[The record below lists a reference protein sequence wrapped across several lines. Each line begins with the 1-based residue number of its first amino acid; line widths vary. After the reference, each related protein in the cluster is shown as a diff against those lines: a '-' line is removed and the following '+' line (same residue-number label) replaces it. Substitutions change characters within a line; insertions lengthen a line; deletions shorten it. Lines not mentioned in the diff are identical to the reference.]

1 MALKPVGSGIS
12 FATSGSAQASSF
24 ISHQSEYIRVVAID
38 KNAHVAVGTAP
49 SATTTDLVVITGEPE
64 ILTIGRPSSQRVVA
78 ITDLVVITGEP
89 EILTIGRPSSQ
100 RVVAITT
107 GTTTI
112 IDFPE
117 GTGSPFEQDDIVSL
131 SINGSTS
138 QTQGNLEYAYINA
151 LTNVGVLAVNST
163 AGFSGFH
170 NTRITLNAN
179 TSGIATAFNFQYAEL
194 RDDFKVSAEAIGGTG
209 MFYAQQIQTAGGP
222 SWWNWLEK
230 K

>member
-12 FATSGSAQASSF
+12 FATSGSAQTSSF
-24 ISHQSEYIRVVAID
+24 ISHQSEYIRVIAID

-49 SATTTDLVVITGEPE
+49 SATTTDVVVITGEPE
-64 ILTIGRPSSQRVVA
+64 V
-78 ITDLVVITGEP
+78 
-89 EILTIGRPSSQ
+89 LTIGRPSSQ

-107 GTTTI
+107 GTTTT

-138 QTQGNLEYAYINA
+138 QAEGNLEYAYIDK
-151 LTNVGVLAVNST
+151 LTNVGVLSVNST

-170 NTRITLNAN
+170 NTRIVLNAD
-179 TSGIATAFNFQYAEL
+179 TSGIATAFNFAYAEL

-222 SWWNWLEK
+222 S
-230 K
+230 

>member
-78 ITDLVVITGEP
+78 IT
-89 EILTIGRPSSQ
+89 
-100 RVVAITT
+100 T

-117 GTGSPFEQDDIVSL
+117 GTGSPFVQDDIVSL

-222 SWWNWLEK
+222 S
-230 K
+230 

>member
-49 SATTTDLVVITGEPE
+49 SATT
-64 ILTIGRPSSQRVVA
+64 
-78 ITDLVVITGEP
+78 TDLVVITGEP

-222 SWWNWLEK
+222 S
-230 K
+230 

>member
-12 FATSGSAQASSF
+12 FATSGSAQTSSF
-24 ISHQSEYIRVVAID
+24 IPHQSEYIRVIALD
-38 KNAHVAVGTAP
+38 KAAHVAVGTAP
-49 SATTTDLVVITGEPE
+49 SATTTDVVVITGEPE
-64 ILTIGRPSSQRVVA
+64 ILS
-78 ITDLVVITGEP
+78 
-89 EILTIGRPSSQ
+89 IGRPSSQ

-117 GTGSPFEQDDIVSL
+117 GTGSPFEEGDIVSL
-131 SINGSTS
+131 TINSTAHHAVG
-138 QTQGNLEYAYINA
+138 TLANAYVGII
-151 LTNVGVLAVNST
+151 TDVGVLSVNNT

-179 TSGIATAFNFQYAEL
+179 TSGIKTAFNFQYAEL
-194 RDDFKVSAEAIGGTG
+194 RDQFKVSAEAIAGTG

-222 SWWNWLEK
+222 S
-230 K
+230 

>member
-12 FATSGSAQASSF
+12 FATSGAAAVSSF
-24 ISHQSEYIRVVAID
+24 ISHQSEYIRVVATGAA
-38 KNAHVAVGTAP
+38 AHVAVGTNP
-49 SATTTDLVVITGEPE
+49 TATTTDVVVITGEPE
-64 ILTIGRPSSQRVVA
+64 ILS
-78 ITDLVVITGEP
+78 
-89 EILTIGRPSSQ
+89 IGRPSSQ

-117 GTGSPFEQDDIVSL
+117 GTGSPFEVGDIVSL
-131 SINGSTS
+131 TINSTAHHAVG
-138 QTQGNLEYAYINA
+138 TLANAYVGII
-151 LTNVGVLAVNST
+151 TDVGVLSVNNT

-179 TSGIATAFNFQYAEL
+179 TSGIKTAFNFQYAEL
-194 RDDFKVSAEAIGGTG
+194 RDQFKVSAEAIGGTG

-222 SWWNWLEK
+222 S
-230 K
+230 

>member
-49 SATTTDLVVITGEPE
+49 SATT
-64 ILTIGRPSSQRVVA
+64 
-78 ITDLVVITGEP
+78 TDLVVITGEP

>member
-78 ITDLVVITGEP
+78 IT
-89 EILTIGRPSSQ
+89 
-100 RVVAITT
+100 T

-117 GTGSPFEQDDIVSL
+117 GTGSPFVQDDIVSL

-151 LTNVGVLAVNST
+151 LTNVGVLAVNNT

-222 SWWNWLEK
+222 S
-230 K
+230 

>member
-78 ITDLVVITGEP
+78 IT
-89 EILTIGRPSSQ
+89 
-100 RVVAITT
+100 T

-117 GTGSPFEQDDIVSL
+117 GTGSPFGQDDIVSL

-222 SWWNWLEK
+222 S
-230 K
+230 

>member
-12 FATSGSAQASSF
+12 FATSGAAAVSSF
-24 ISHQSEYIRVVAID
+24 IPHQSEYIRVIALD
-38 KNAHVAVGTAP
+38 KAAHVAVGTNP
-49 SATTTDLVVITGEPE
+49 TATTTDVVVITGEPE
-64 ILTIGRPSSQRVVA
+64 ILS
-78 ITDLVVITGEP
+78 
-89 EILTIGRPSSQ
+89 IGRPSSQ

-117 GTGSPFEQDDIVSL
+117 GTGSPFEEGDIVSL
-131 SINGSTS
+131 TINSTAHHAVG
-138 QTQGNLEYAYINA
+138 TLANAYVGII
-151 LTNVGVLAVNST
+151 TDVGVLSVNNT

-179 TSGIATAFNFQYAEL
+179 TSGIKTAFNFQYAEL
-194 RDDFKVSAEAIGGTG
+194 RDQFKVSAEAIGGTG

-222 SWWNWLEK
+222 S
-230 K
+230 